1 MNTRTNLIWA
11 FLGGVAVGAFGAFGV
26 MKKLGY
32 YKPIAD
38 GVPPAEKD
46 DDRSKTVS
54 SAKKTAPPDETA
66 TTKDVPSFS
75 LPERI
80 DTQRVRYHMPE
91 KPDLE
96 EVSAKY
102 GDPSFDQHM
111 AEREHPEDD
120 EPDDEENDEKALQEE
135 IAEALMDHPGQ
146 MEDGDASIDTDGYG
160 HVLKQLACEKKGME
174 IYLVHVDYAGEIYPL
189 EDLRYFEKDDVLC
202 DILDCPIGDVDRTVG
217 SALEHFGECG
227 SGPNSVIV
235 RNISTGF
242 EYEITRETGSFAAY
256 LYGVTD
262 EESELPP
269 RTGLHPAKVRKQKKD
284 SEDEEE

>member
-1 MNTRTNLIWA
+1 MNTRTNMLLA
-11 FLGGVAVGAFGAFGV
+11 FLGGVAVGAFGAVGI

-32 YKPIAD
+32 SKPIEQD
-38 GVPPAEKD
+38 NSLEE
-46 DDRSKTVS
+46 S
-54 SAKKTAPPDETA
+54 SSNSPQVAASPKKNTPLDETA

-75 LPERI
+75 LPEKI

-91 KPDLE
+91 KPELE

-111 AEREHPEDD
+111 AEREYPEDD
-120 EPDDEENDEKALQEE
+120 EPDEEEALQQE

-146 MEDGDASIDTDGYG
+146 MEDESFETDGYG
-160 HVLKQLACEKKGME
+160 HVLKQLTCERKDME

-202 DILDCPIGDVDRTVG
+202 DILDSPIDDIDRTVG

-227 SGPNSVIV
+227 SGSDSVIV

-262 EESELPP
+262 EESELPS
-269 RTGLHPAKVRKQKKD
+269 RTGLHPAKMRKQKKD
-284 SEDEEE
+284 AEDEEE

>member
-1 MNTRTNLIWA
+1 MNTKTNLLCA
-11 FLGGVAVGAFGAFGV
+11 FLGGVAVGAFGAFGI

-32 YKPIAD
+32 SKP
-38 GVPPAEKD
+38 VEKD
-46 DDRSKTVS
+46 DISEEPADNSPQIESATKKS
-54 SAKKTAPPDETA
+54 SPLDETA
-66 TTKDVPSFS
+66 TTKDVPSFT
-75 LPERI
+75 LPEKI

-91 KPDLE
+91 KPELE

-102 GDPSFDQHM
+102 GDPAFDKHM

-120 EPDDEENDEKALQEE
+120 EPDEEEALQQE

-146 MEDGDASIDTDGYG
+146 MEDGDRSIETDGYG
-160 HVLKQLACEKKGME
+160 HVLMQLACSKKDME
-174 IYLVHVDYAGEIYPL
+174 IYLVHVDYAGEVYPL

-202 DILDCPIGDVDRTVG
+202 DILDTPVDDVDRTVG

-284 SEDEEE
+284 AEDEEE

>member
-1 MNTRTNLIWA
+1 MNTKANMVWA
-11 FLGGVAVGAFGAFGV
+11 FLGGIAIGAFSTFGI

-32 YKPIAD
+32 EKQIAQSVSKEEVAEERQDFKPS
-38 GVPPAEKD
+38 EK
-46 DDRSKTVS
+46 RT
-54 SAKKTAPPDETA
+54 PRLDETA
-66 TTKDVPSFS
+66 ATKDVPSFS
-75 LPERI
+75 LPEKM
-80 DTQRVRYHMPE
+80 DTQRVRYHIPE
-91 KPDLE
+91 KPELE

-102 GDPSFDQHM
+102 ADPSFDQHM

-120 EPDDEENDEKALQEE
+120 EPDEEEALQQE

-146 MEDGDASIDTDGYG
+146 MEDGDRSIETDGYG
-160 HVLKQLACEKKGME
+160 HVMMQLACEKKGME

-189 EDLRYFEKDDVLC
+189 EDLRYFEKDDVLI
-202 DILDCPIGDVDRTVG
+202 DLFDTPVDDVDRTVG

-227 SGPNSVIV
+227 SGPDSVIV

-262 EESELPP
+262 EESEFPS
-269 RTGLHPAKVRKQKKD
+269 RTGLHPAKARKQKKD
-284 SEDEEE
+284 AEDEEE

>member
-1 MNTRTNLIWA
+1 MNTKMNLLCA
-11 FLGGVAVGAFGAFGV
+11 FLGGVAVGAFGAVGII
-26 MKKLGY
+26 KKLGY
-32 YKPIAD
+32 SKPTKKEDVPAQIA
-38 GVPPAEKD
+38 
-46 DDRSKTVS
+46 
-54 SAKKTAPPDETA
+54 SATGKSAPIDETA
-66 TTKDVPSFS
+66 ATKDVPSFS
-75 LPERI
+75 LPEKI

-91 KPDLE
+91 KPELE

-111 AEREHPEDD
+111 AEREYPEDD
-120 EPDDEENDEKALQEE
+120 EPDEEEKLQQE

-146 MEDGDASIDTDGYG
+146 MEDGDRSIDTDGYG

-202 DILDCPIGDVDRTVG
+202 DTLDCPIDNVDRTVG

-227 SGPNSVIV
+227 AGPDSVIV

-262 EESELPP
+262 KEAELPSK
-269 RTGLHPAKVRKQKKD
+269 TGLHPAKVRKQKKD
-284 SEDEEE
+284 AENEEE

>member
-11 FLGGVAVGAFGAFGV
+11 FLGGVAVGAFGAIGV

-32 YKPIAD
+32 SKPIAED
-38 GVPPAEKD
+38 KPFTEKED
-46 DDRSKTVS
+46 DQLTTIS
-54 SAKKTAPPDETA
+54 STKKIASLDETA
-66 TTKDVPSFS
+66 ATKDVPSFT
-75 LPERI
+75 LPEKI

-102 GDPSFDQHM
+102 GDPAFDQHM

-120 EPDDEENDEKALQEE
+120 EPDEEEVLQQE

-146 MEDGDASIDTDGYG
+146 MEDGDRSIDTDGYG
-160 HVLKQLACEKKGME
+160 HVLKQLTCEKKDME

-202 DILDCPIGDVDRTVG
+202 DILDTPVDDVDRTVG

-284 SEDEEE
+284 LEEEEE

>member
-1 MNTRTNLIWA
+1 MNTKTNLIFA
-11 FLGGVAVGAFGAFGV
+11 FLGGLAIGAFGAVGV

-32 YKPIAD
+32 
-38 GVPPAEKD
+38 
-46 DDRSKTVS
+46 SKLVEENEP
-54 SAKKTAPPDETA
+54 SAKEVDNHAESASTTKTIPLDETA
-66 TTKDVPSFS
+66 TTKDVPSFT
-75 LPERI
+75 LPEKI
-80 DTQRVRYHMPE
+80 DTQRVRYHVPE
-91 KPDLE
+91 KPALE

-102 GDPSFDQHM
+102 KDPAFDRHM
-111 AEREHPEDD
+111 AEREYPEDD
-120 EPDDEENDEKALQEE
+120 EPDEEEALQEE

-146 MEDGDASIDTDGYG
+146 MEDEDPSIDTDGYG
-160 HVLKQLACEKKGME
+160 HVLRQLACERKDTE

-202 DILDCPIGDVDRTVG
+202 DILDTPVDDVDRTVG

-256 LYGVTD
+256 LYGVSD
-262 EESELPP
+262 EESKLPP
-269 RTGLHPAKVRKQKKD
+269 RTGLHPAKARKQKKD
-284 SEDEEE
+284 AEGEEE

>member
-1 MNTRTNLIWA
+1 MNTKTNMVWA
-11 FLGGVAVGAFGAFGV
+11 FLGGVAIGAFSTFGI

-32 YKPIAD
+32 EKS
-38 GVPPAEKD
+38 VEQNVSRKELAEEN
-46 DDRSKTVS
+46 RVS
-54 SAKKTAPPDETA
+54 NSPKKETSSLDETA
-66 TTKDVPSFS
+66 ATKDIPSFS
-75 LPERI
+75 LPEKI
-80 DTQRVRYHMPE
+80 DTQKVRYHVPE
-91 KPDLE
+91 KPELE

-102 GDPSFDQHM
+102 GDSAFDQHM
-111 AEREHPEDD
+111 AEREYPEDD
-120 EPDDEENDEKALQEE
+120 EPDEEEELQQE
-135 IAEALMDHPGQ
+135 IAEALMNHPGQ
-146 MEDGDASIDTDGYG
+146 MEDGDRSIDTDGYG
-160 HVLKQLACEKKGME
+160 HVLKQLACEKKDME

-202 DILDCPIGDVDRTVG
+202 DILDTPVDDVDRTIG

-262 EESELPP
+262 EEVELPS
-269 RTGLHPAKVRKQKKD
+269 RTGLHPAKARKQKKD
-284 SEDEEE
+284 AEDEEE

>member
-1 MNTRTNLIWA
+1 MNTKTNLLLA
-11 FLGGVAVGAFGAFGV
+11 FLGGVAVGAFGAFGI

-32 YKPIAD
+32 SK
-38 GVPPAEKD
+38 PAEKD
-46 DDRSKTVS
+46 DTTLGPIDSPVQTEPTN
-54 SAKKTAPPDETA
+54 KKSVPLDETA
-66 TTKDVPSFS
+66 ATKDVPSFS
-75 LPERI
+75 LPEKI

-91 KPDLE
+91 KPELE

-102 GDPSFDQHM
+102 GDPAFDQHM

-120 EPDDEENDEKALQEE
+120 EPDEEELLQQE

-146 MEDGDASIDTDGYG
+146 MEDEDPSVDTDGYG
-160 HVLKQLACEKKGME
+160 HVLKQLACEKKDME

-202 DILDCPIGDVDRTVG
+202 DILDTPVDDVDRTVG

-227 SGPNSVIV
+227 AGPNSVIV

-242 EYEITRETGSFAAY
+242 EYEITRDTGSFAAY

-262 EESELPP
+262 EETELPS
-269 RTGLHPAKVRKQKKD
+269 RTGLHPAKMRKQKKD
-284 SEDEEE
+284 AENEEEE